1 MTKYTQDIITDS
13 HKHTIRHKTEILQ
26 SDTCG
31 CFYCVTTFRPRE
43 IIKWTDDEQTALC
56 PNCGIDSVIGEKS
69 GYPVADIDYLKQ
81 MNSYW
86 F

>member
-1 MTKYTQDIITDS
+1 VTTYLQDIITAS
-13 HKHTIRHKTEILQ
+13 HKHTVRHKTEILE

-31 CFYCVTTFRPRE
+31 CFYCVTIFHPKD
-43 IIKWTDDEQTALC
+43 INKWTDDEQTALC

-69 GYPVADIDYLKQ
+69 GYPITDLDYLKQ